1 MAGTHRWLSGKSAA
15 SVTSR
20 PSAYALS
27 PAGLEH
33 RGGRGWE
40 RKDAGFYGPEQGLA
54 DFSIKGQR
62 VNILDLQVTWSLSQL
77 FTSTVVTR
85 SSHR

>member
-1 MAGTHRWLSGKSAA
+1 MAGTHRWLSGKSMA

-27 PAGLEH
+27 PAGLEN

-40 RKDAGFYGPEQGLA
+40 RKDVAFMA
-54 DFSIKGQR
+54 WSKGWQ
-62 VNILDLQVTWSLSQL
+62 T
-77 FTSTVVTR
+77 FP
-85 SSHR
+85 